1 MKLII
6 TFKTATAATRAQWA
20 ASENGMEC
28 KLIPTPEKLGVKCGY
43 SLCAEASDREKLLGI
58 IKEYSEIH
66 EYEP

>member
-6 TFKTATAATRAQWA
+6 TFKTATTATRAHWE
-20 ASENGMEC
+20 ASGNGIEC

-43 SLCAEASDREKLLGI
+43 SLCAEVSDREKLREI